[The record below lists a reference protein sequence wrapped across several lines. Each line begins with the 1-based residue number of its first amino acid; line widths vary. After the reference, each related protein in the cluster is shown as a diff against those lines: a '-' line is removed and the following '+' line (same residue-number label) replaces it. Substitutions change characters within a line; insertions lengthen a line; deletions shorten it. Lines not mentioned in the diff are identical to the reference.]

1 MVVMLVST
9 GDQEHQ
15 VKEQQVMT
23 LLQDNHGDLHGQV
36 VLVQDMNQ
44 MVEILVCLVL
54 LELYLVLV
62 VEVHGVMVQ
71 PQDQVVVLQVYST
84 MESSSLVLAVEVVA
98 VDQVVVTTVVELLM
112 VVILV
117 VTLQDLHSHFLQ

>member
-1 MVVMLVST
+1 ML
-9 GDQEHQ
+9 
-15 VKEQQVMT
+15 
-23 LLQDNHGDLHGQV
+23 
-36 VLVQDMNQ
+36 
-44 MVEILVCLVL
+44 LVL
-54 LELYLVLV
+54 LDAYLELVD
-62 VEVHGVMVQ
+62 EVHGVMVQ

-117 VTLQDLHSHFLQ
+117 VTLQDLSLIHI

>member
-1 MVVMLVST
+1 MLVST

-15 VKEQQVMT
+15 VKEQLVMT
-23 LLQDNHGDLHGQV
+23 LLQDNHGDLHFLA

-44 MVEILVCLVL
+44 MVEILVYLVL

-71 PQDQVVVLQVYST
+71 PQDQVVVSQVYST
-84 MESSSLVLAVEVVA
+84 MESSSLVLAVVAVA
-98 VDQVVVTTVVELLM
+98 VDQVVVITVVELLM
-112 VVILV
+112 VAILV